1 MTASGT
7 AATGLGV
14 VVLVLLGLTAVLG
27 LFLAARGE
35 RVRHAWGT
43 VFLVLFVAVAAG
55 LAWVAGDVSD
65 RLVELAAV
73 AAVLAAVAAGGPVT
87 TAVLRAAD
95 PAAVGVAGGPQDP
108 DVLRGGAWIGVLERA
123 AVASALLAG
132 SAEGL
137 VVVLAVKGLGRY
149 AELRAPA
156 AAERFII
163 GTLASA
169 LWAAAC
175 VGVAVLL
182 RS

>member
-1 MTASGT
+1 MSVAVLVVLGCT
-7 AATGLGV
+7 AAGGL
-14 VVLVLLGLTAVLG
+14 LLT
-27 LFLAARGE
+27 ARGE
-35 RVRHAWGT
+35 RLRSTWGAAVLT
-43 VFLVLFVAVAAG
+43 VLLSASGV
-55 LAWVAGDVSD
+55 LAWVAGGASD
-65 RLVELAAV
+65 GVEEAAAV
-73 AAVLAAVAAGGPVT
+73 AAVLAAVLGGGPVA

-95 PAAVGVAGGPQDP
+95 PAAIGVTGGPQDP
-108 DVLRGGAWIGVLERA
+108 DVLRGGTWIGFLERA
-123 AVASALLAG
+123 AVGATILAG

-175 VGVAVLL
+175 VGVAILL
-182 RS
+182 RG